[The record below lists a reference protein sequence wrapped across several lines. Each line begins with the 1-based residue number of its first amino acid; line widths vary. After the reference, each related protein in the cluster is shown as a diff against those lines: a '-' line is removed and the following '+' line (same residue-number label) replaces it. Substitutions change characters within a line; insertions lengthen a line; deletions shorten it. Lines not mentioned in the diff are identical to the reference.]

1 MVRSGAALVSLCP
14 WVPHVG
20 ELQKHIMTVK
30 KRDLRSVSEHV
41 QKEAVDMSVGKQRK
55 IHHRSI
61 RLKIRKNWEE
71 QGKLIGVTVD
81 PNAKS

>member
-1 MVRSGAALVSLCP
+1 
-14 WVPHVG
+14 
-20 ELQKHIMTVK
+20 MTVK

-41 QKEAVDMSVGKQRK
+41 QKEAVDMSVGKRRK
-55 IHHRSI
+55 IHHISI

-81 PNAKS
+81 PNAKSRYDIHHVETVAVVGEFVSRF